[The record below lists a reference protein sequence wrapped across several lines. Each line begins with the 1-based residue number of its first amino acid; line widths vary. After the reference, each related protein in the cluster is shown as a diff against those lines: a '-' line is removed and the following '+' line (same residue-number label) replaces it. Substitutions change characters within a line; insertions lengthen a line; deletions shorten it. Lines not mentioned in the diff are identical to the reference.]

1 MMSPAPSSW
10 SDGARLRLAP
20 AEIRQYSK
28 LRPRLVSSLR
38 RCATTSCL
46 VMPGRHAE
54 NVACIAATTRS
65 DASLSSESSEA
76 DLRARSRSSAIVAS
90 TSLLSGKAE
99 CKRHGALAGLRVLR
113 RQHDPHRLLDERMN
127 CESFAV
133 SERWPD
139 EGHVNRTV
147 PPSPA

>member
-76 DLRARSRSSAIVAS
+76 DLRAR
-90 TSLLSGKAE
+90 
-99 CKRHGALAGLRVLR
+99 GALAKVLNTPNSTALKTVLDAQVVLLRSR
-113 RQHDPHRLLDERMN
+113 FDPLSGRYY
-127 CESFAV
+127 
-133 SERWPD
+133 WPM
-139 EGHVNRTV
+139 
-147 PPSPA
+147 